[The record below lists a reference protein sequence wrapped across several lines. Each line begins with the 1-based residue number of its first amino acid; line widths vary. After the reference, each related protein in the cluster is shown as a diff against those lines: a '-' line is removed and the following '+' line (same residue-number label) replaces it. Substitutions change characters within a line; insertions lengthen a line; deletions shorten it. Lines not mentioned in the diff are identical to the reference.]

1 MAGPNDLASPPGD
14 PATPSSGTA
23 NGVSGMRTSTY
34 SKSYSKRSGQKR
46 QSQGA
51 AIVTGEQVISSTGR
65 PLHQTPNNIR
75 PTFSGR
81 PPSSSSPATSL
92 SSFHREE
99 NRGGMTSLVKEAQ
112 QATQELQRIVK
123 ETASVAAEFNT
134 HFNNANKSTNVAA
147 TNVSAFSVPPVRN
160 NRPTGHVAAA
170 IAAVPGS
177 TPNLSALLVL
187 PTFAAFTA
195 SATQPSSSSQR
206 NFPRHREAE
215 APRVSRSLLNLP
227 NEIIIKT
234 AECLFERDAY
244 ASVAAL
250 VGVCQHTRQVL
261 RPVMKKI
268 KKTVVLDLDDLP
280 WSDKKAWKKIR

>member
-1 MAGPNDLASPPGD
+1 MAGPNDLPPPPGD

-23 NGVSGMRTSTY
+23 NGVSDMTTSAH
-34 SKSYSKRSGQKR
+34 SKKSGQKK
-46 QSQGA
+46 QSQGTT
-51 AIVTGEQVISSTGR
+51 ISTTRQVTTSTGR
-65 PLHQTPNNIR
+65 PLDRSPYDIR
-75 PTFSGR
+75 PTYRSR
-81 PPSSSSPATSL
+81 PLSSSSPATSL

-195 SATQPSSSSQR
+195 SASQPSSSSQP

-234 AECLFERDAY
+234 AECLLERDAY